1 MLQTIRKN
9 IQGTMAKVI
18 VAIIVVPFALFGI
31 ESLFGGGVV
40 KNVAEVNG
48 EPISAADLQQQV
60 NLQRLQLMQSM
71 GENIDPSLLDDQML
85 EGRALQY
92 LVQKML
98 LLQEAGSYGLAVS
111 DQRINEL
118 VRSMPEFQSDGNFDS
133 QRYRLVLSDQGYTPA
148 GFRKLLRENLLVSQ
162 LRSGIGDAEFATPV
176 ELTQW
181 VTLREEQRDL
191 RYLRLPIQRFMDDT
205 TVSDSEIE
213 AWYES
218 NQLRYQTE
226 ESVDLEYIE
235 LKQADFEPELTEAE
249 VREMFELEKDSL
261 VLPELREV
269 SHILFERGE
278 GESEAELQARIAAVA
293 SQVETDAGNFAD
305 LARDHSQDLGS
316 ANFGGELGL
325 TSGDSF
331 PPEIEA
337 VVAELSLNQVSEP
350 VESDSGWHL
359 LLVTDIRG
367 GEIPVFDEV
376 RMQLEQRL
384 RSERARLE
392 LVRVVESLRDLV
404 FNAEDLHSPAEQ
416 LTLVVQREDRVSRDR
431 DQGLFADPRIISA
444 AFTAELL
451 EQGYNSEVLEL
462 DPTHYVVL
470 RVVNH
475 HPART
480 PPLAQVRYRIV
491 DEVREHRARSNA
503 VAHAEQL
510 LEQLLAGS
518 TIEELALAENF
529 EWQVALGATRDN
541 RQLPP
546 AILEYVFKLQVPGV
560 AFDYVQSD
568 QGDVVLFEIFDVTK
582 GNRKEISSRRE
593 MEIKAQLVDG
603 WARLLTG
610 AHDKTLADNAE
621 VTSS

>member
-1 MLQTIRKN
+1 MLQSIRKN

-40 KNVAEVNG
+40 NNVAEVNG
-48 EPISAADLQQQV
+48 EPISAEELQQQV
-60 NLQRLQLMQSM
+60 NLQRLQLVQSM
-71 GENIDPSLLDDQML
+71 GDNIDPSLLDDQML
-85 EGRALQY
+85 ESTALQY

-98 LLQEAGSYGLAVS
+98 LLQEADSYGLAIS
-111 DQRINEL
+111 DQRINDL
-118 VRSMPEFQSDGNFDS
+118 VRSMPEFQSEGNFDS
-133 QRYRLVLSDQGYTPA
+133 QRYRLVLSDQGYTPV

-162 LRSGIGDAEFATPV
+162 LRSGLGGAEFATPI
-176 ELTQW
+176 ELTQFI
-181 VTLREEQRDL
+181 TLREEQRDL
-191 RYLRLPIQRFMDDT
+191 RYLRMPIQRFKDDA
-205 TVSDSEIE
+205 TVSDGEIE

-269 SHILFERGE
+269 SHILFEPGE
-278 GESEAELQARIAAVA
+278 GESAAGLQARIAAVA

-305 LARDHSQDLGS
+305 LAREHSQDLGS

-337 VVAELSLNQVSEP
+337 VVAGLALNQVSEP
-350 VESDSGWHL
+350 VASDSGWHL

-367 GEIPVFDEV
+367 GEIPDFDEV

-384 RSERARLE
+384 RGERARLE

-404 FNAEDLHSPAEQ
+404 FNAEDLHGPAEQ
-416 LTLVVQREDRVSRDR
+416 LSLVVQREDRVSRDR
-431 DQGLFADPRIISA
+431 DRGLFADPRITSA
-444 AFTAELL
+444 AFTAELM

-475 HPART
+475 HPPRT

-491 DEVREHRARSNA
+491 DEVREHRARSN
-503 VAHAEQL
+503 VIAHAGQL
-510 LEQLLAGS
+510 LEQLLAGAS
-518 TIEELALAENF
+518 IEELALAENF
-529 EWQVALGATRDN
+529 EWQVALGATRDDG
-541 RQLPP
+541 QLPP
-546 AILEYVFKLQVPGV
+546 AILEYVFKLQAPGV
-560 AFDYVQSD
+560 AFDYVQND

-582 GNRKEISSRRE
+582 GNIKNISRKRE
-593 MEIKAQLVDG
+593 TEIKAQLVDG
-603 WARLLTG
+603 WSRLLTG
-610 AHDKTLADNAE
+610 AHDKTLADSAE